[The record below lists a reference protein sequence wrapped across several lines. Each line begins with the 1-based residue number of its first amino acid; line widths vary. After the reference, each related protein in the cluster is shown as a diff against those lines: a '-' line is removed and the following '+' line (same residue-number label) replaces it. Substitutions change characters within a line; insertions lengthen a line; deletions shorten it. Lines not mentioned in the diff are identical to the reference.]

1 MLFAHAGAVRRLLA
15 LLAFAALPAF
25 AQEAPP
31 CGPEREGQTACL
43 AGKLCLCRF
52 ERGGQ
57 LTGRGDRFAWD
68 CGALR
73 PLCPPEPNVAQ
84 PPGWMPPAGIWV
96 APGPRPRH

>member
-1 MLFAHAGAVRRLLA
+1 MRPLLA
-15 LLAFAALPAF
+15 LLALAALPAF
-25 AQEAPP
+25 AQEAPA

-73 PLCPPEPNVAQ
+73 PLCPPEQNVVQ